1 MLQPVF
7 GDIGIE
13 PRIIYDRR
21 KVQRKDQPQRQR
33 RQRRREKEPSILSHQ
48 FQHAENIARLESS
61 SVWESAL
68 WFPIARLA
76 PDLVSTVSNREL
88 TGRRPQ
94 HTMNDKPS
102 MAEPVFYDPERA
114 RWKRLRRL
122 VDALVAVLSAL
133 VIFFVYTT
141 LRDERLP
148 ELLFSPQKRAFKA
161 LKESEKEKARE
172 RQKKLA
178 SRSHRKSKLP
188 ASEVKLNQEEGIR
201 AAFYVPWDAASFSSL
216 RDYSRQIDLLYPD
229 WLHVLTPDGRLQG
242 VDDQTNTFFDVVQ
255 SNRVRSVDDRVMPL
269 LKAEDATMEVFPMVN
284 NFDGTEWVG
293 GITDFLND
301 PSARAVFRQQVGVYL
316 SSDRFRGLMVDFE
329 AFPSVG
335 QPGYVALLNE
345 LASDLHARGMKLYV
359 SVPAH
364 NPEFNYAAIAG
375 PADGVVVMNYDEH
388 YPGAASGPVASQD
401 WFVDNLKY
409 IVKAIPKEKVI
420 CAIAN
425 YGYDWVLK
433 PKKGKIPPDARDHT
447 VSAQEAWLEARDSD
461 EDVTFDDDA
470 LNPHFSYLDE
480 HSLRHDVW
488 FLDAVTAL
496 NHMRAAQTL
505 GIQTFA
511 LWRLGGEDRTLW
523 RIWDVPGEAGATD
536 KLRDVPPGQDVD
548 MEGQGEILRI
558 EDRPTHGTRD
568 FTIDAGTKLITDENF
583 QSLPE
588 PYRVARYGYTPNK
601 VALTFDDG
609 PDPDWTPKIL
619 DALKKEHASATF
631 FLIGIQTDKF
641 PGLAERIYREGHAIG
656 NHTFTHPDVS
666 NISSTQMKVELNL
679 TERLFASLVGVR
691 VVLMRPPYAIDEEPD
706 TADQVRPLEFA
717 QDLGY
722 ITVGNRID
730 PNDWSD
736 KPRHHTAEEISTYV
750 LAHLPPCGPND
761 LRCGNI
767 VLLHDGGGNR
777 AETLR
782 ALPMIIDGIRA
793 RGLEVAPVYE
803 LLGKTRA
810 DVMAPLTTRELWAAR
825 LDGLGFWLFEAGIV
839 AITWIFFLGDLLMTG
854 RLLFIGTAAVYD
866 RLQEKIFGRPAEV
879 ASYKPKVAVLIPA
892 YNEEKVV
899 ERTVRAALNS
909 NYPNLRVIVIDDGSR
924 DRTLEVARRAFAR
937 EEAAGRVLILTKPN
951 SGKAEALNYGIEHI
965 GDAELFVGI
974 DADTVIASDA
984 ISRLVPHF
992 INPKVGAIAGNAKVG
1007 NRVNLWTRWQALEYI
1022 TSQNF
1027 ERRALDVLGAVSV
1040 VPGAIG
1046 AWRVSAVR
1054 EAGGYQIDTV
1064 AEDADLTMALLR
1076 RGYRVEYEDMAL
1088 AYTEAPTSANG
1099 LMRQRFRW
1107 SFGILQAVYKHSGV
1121 FARKGALGFVALPNI
1136 VIFQILL
1143 PLVSPLIDIMFAV
1156 GAIWY
1161 FIQKH
1166 FHPDSTDPASFHKLV
1181 AFFFVFLVVDFLASA
1196 LAFALERR
1204 RPDDKE
1210 DSWLLTQVWLQRFAY
1225 RQLFSV
1231 VLFRTLKRALEGRRF
1246 AWDKL
1251 ERTAAVK
1258 YVPSE
1263 NRDSVNV
1270 P

>member
-1 MLQPVF
+1 
-7 GDIGIE
+7 
-13 PRIIYDRR
+13 
-21 KVQRKDQPQRQR
+21 
-33 RQRRREKEPSILSHQ
+33 
-48 FQHAENIARLESS
+48 
-61 SVWESAL
+61 
-68 WFPIARLA
+68 
-76 PDLVSTVSNREL
+76 
-88 TGRRPQ
+88 
-94 HTMNDKPS
+94 
-102 MAEPVFYDPERA
+102 MAEPVFYDPKRA
-114 RWKRLRRL
+114 RWKRLRRFA
-122 VDALVAVLSAL
+122 DILVAALSAL
-133 VIFFVYTT
+133 IIFFAYTT

-161 LKESEKEKARE
+161 LKENEKEKARE

-216 RDYSRQIDLLYPD
+216 RDFSRQIDLLYPD

-242 VDDQTNTFFDVVQ
+242 IDDQTNKFFDVVQ
-255 SNRVRSVDDRVMPL
+255 NNHVRPVDDRVMPF
-269 LKAEDATMEVFPMVN
+269 LKAEDPGMEVFPMVN
-284 NFDGTEWVG
+284 NFDGASWIG
-293 GITDFLND
+293 DITGFLNNPD
-301 PSARAVFRQQVGVYL
+301 ARAIFRQQVQLYL
-316 SSDRFRGLMVDFE
+316 ASDRFRGLMVDFE
-329 AFPSVG
+329 AFPISG
-335 QPGYVALLNE
+335 QPGYIALLNE
-345 LASDLHARGMKLYV
+345 LSSDLHSRGMKLYV
-359 SVPAH
+359 SLPAH
-364 NPEFNYAAIAG
+364 NSEFDYAAIAA
-375 PADGVVVMNYDEH
+375 PADGVVIMNYDEH

-401 WFVDNLKY
+401 WFVDNLKFA
-409 IVKAIPKEKVI
+409 VKAIPHEKII

-433 PKKGKIPPDARDHT
+433 PKKGKLPSDERDHT
-447 VSAQEAWLEARDSD
+447 VSVQEAWLEARDSD
-461 EDVTFDDDA
+461 EDIYFDDDA

-480 HSLRHDVW
+480 RSLRHDVW

-496 NHMRAAQTL
+496 NHMRAAQML
-505 GIQTFA
+505 GIRTFA
-511 LWRLGGEDRTLW
+511 LWRLGGEDRTIW
-523 RIWDVPGEAGATD
+523 RVWDVPGDAGATD
-536 KLRDVPPGQDVD
+536 KLRDTPPGQDVD

-558 EDRPTHGTRD
+558 EDRPAHGTRD
-568 FTIDAGTKLITDENF
+568 LTIEPDTNLITDENF

-588 PYRVARYGYTPNK
+588 PFRVARYGYSTNK
-601 VALTFDDG
+601 VVLTFDDG
-609 PDPDWTPKIL
+609 PDPTWTPKIL
-619 DALKKEHASATF
+619 DVLKSKNAPATF

-641 PGLAERIYREGHAIG
+641 SGLAERIYNEGHTIG

-666 NISSTQMKVELNL
+666 NISSTYMKVELNL

-691 VVLMRPPYAIDEEPD
+691 ATLMRPPYAIDEEPD
-706 TADQVRPLEFA
+706 TADQVKPLEFS
-717 QDLGY
+717 QDMGY

-730 PNDWSD
+730 PSDWSSN
-736 KPRHHTAEEISTYV
+736 PRYTAEQISSYV

-777 AETLR
+777 AETVR

-793 RGLEVAPVYE
+793 RGLEIAPVYD

-810 DVMAPLTTRELWAAR
+810 DVMSPLPTGERWSAR
-825 LDGLGFWLFEAGIV
+825 LDRLGFWLFDVGTLG
-839 AITWIFFLGDLLMTG
+839 ITWIFFLGDLLMTG

-866 RLQEKIFGRPAEV
+866 RLHEKIFGRPAEV

-892 YNEEKVV
+892 YNEEKVIV
-899 ERTVRAALNS
+899 RTVRAALNS
-909 NYPNLRVIVIDDGSR
+909 DYPDIRVIVIDDGSR
-924 DRTLEVARRAFAR
+924 DRTLEVARDAFVR

-951 SGKAEALNYGIEHI
+951 AGKAEALNYGIEHI
-965 GDAELFVGI
+965 LDAELFVGI
-974 DADTVIASDA
+974 DADTIIARDA
-984 ISRLVPHF
+984 ISHLVPHF
-992 INPKVGAIAGNAKVG
+992 VNPKVGAIAGNAKVG

-1088 AYTEAPTSANG
+1088 AYTEAPTNANG

-1121 FARKGALGFVALPNI
+1121 LARKGALGFVALPNI

-1143 PLVSPLIDIMFAV
+1143 PLVSPLIDIMFAA

-1161 FIQKH
+1161 VVQKH

-1181 AFFFVFLVVDFLASA
+1181 AFFFAFLVIDFMASA

-1204 RPDDKE
+1204 RPDEKE
-1210 DSWLLTQVWLQRFAY
+1210 DVWLLSQVWLQRFAY
-1225 RQLFSV
+1225 RQLFSI
-1231 VLFRTLKRALEGRRF
+1231 VLFKTLKRALEGRRF

-1258 YVPSE
+1258 YVASE
-1263 NRDSVNV
+1263 NRDQVNV

>member
-1 MLQPVF
+1 
-7 GDIGIE
+7 
-13 PRIIYDRR
+13 
-21 KVQRKDQPQRQR
+21 
-33 RQRRREKEPSILSHQ
+33 
-48 FQHAENIARLESS
+48 
-61 SVWESAL
+61 
-68 WFPIARLA
+68 
-76 PDLVSTVSNREL
+76 
-88 TGRRPQ
+88 
-94 HTMNDKPS
+94 
-102 MAEPVFYDPERA
+102 MAEPTSNGPVFYDPRRA
-114 RWKRLRRL
+114 RWRRLRRL
-122 VDALVAVLSAL
+122 LDVTAVIVSVLI
-133 VIFFVYTT
+133 VFFVFTA
-141 LRDERLP
+141 LRDEPLP

-161 LKESEKEKARE
+161 LKESEKDKARD

-178 SRSHRKSKLP
+178 ARSHRKSKLA
-188 ASEVKLNQEEGIR
+188 ASQVTLNQGEGIR

-216 RDYSRQIDLLYPD
+216 RAYARQIDILYPD

-242 VDDQTNTFFDVVQ
+242 VDDQSNKYFDVVQ
-255 SNRVRSVDDRVMPL
+255 GNTVLPVDDRVMPF
-269 LKAEDATMEVFPMVN
+269 LKTEDPGMEVFPVVN
-284 NFDGTEWVG
+284 NFDGADWVG
-293 GITDFLND
+293 DISDFLSN
-301 PSARAVFRQQVGVYL
+301 PRARELFRQQSEQFL
-316 SSDRFRGLMVDFE
+316 SSGRYRGLMIDFE
-329 AFPSVG
+329 AFPASG
-335 QPGYVALLNE
+335 QAGYVALLRE
-345 LASDLHARGMKLYV
+345 LSNDLHARNMKLYV
-359 SVPAH
+359 AVPPH
-364 NPEFNYAAIAG
+364 NDEYDYPAVSAA
-375 PADGVVVMNYDEH
+375 ADGVVLMNYDEH

-401 WFVDNLKY
+401 WFTANLTFAKG
-409 IVKAIPKEKVI
+409 VIPQEKII

-433 PKKGKIPPDARDHT
+433 PKKGTLPPDIHDTT
-447 VSAQEAWLEARDSD
+447 VSVQEAWLAARDS
-461 EDVTFDDDA
+461 EQDVNFDDDA
-470 LNPHFSYLDE
+470 MNPHFSYLDE
-480 HSLRHDVW
+480 LSLRHDIW
-488 FLDAVTAL
+488 FLDGVTAL
-496 NHMRAAQTL
+496 NHMRVAQTL

-511 LWRLGGEDRTLW
+511 LWRLGSEDRSLW
-523 RIWDVPGEAGATD
+523 KVWDQPGDPGATD
-536 KLRDVPPGQDVD
+536 KLRDVPPGADVD

-558 EDRPTHGTRD
+558 EDKPAHGTRD
-568 FTIDAGTKLITDENF
+568 LTIDDGSKLITDEVF
-583 QSLPE
+583 QTLPE
-588 PYRVARYGYTPNK
+588 PYRVGRYGYSSNK

-609 PDPDWTPKIL
+609 PDPEWTPKIL
-619 DALKKEHASATF
+619 DVLRDKHANATF

-641 PGLAERIYREGHAIG
+641 SGIARRIYREGNTIG

-666 NISSTQMKVELNL
+666 NISTAYMKVELNL

-691 VVLMRPPYAIDEEPD
+691 TTLMRPPYAIDEEPD
-706 TADQVRPLEFA
+706 TADQVRPLEIP
-717 QDLGY
+717 QEMGY

-730 PNDWSD
+730 PNDWSGD
-736 KPRHHTAEEISTYV
+736 PSAEKISAYV
-750 LAHLPPCGPND
+750 LSHLPPCRQEN

-767 VLLHDGGGNR
+767 VLLHDGGGDR
-777 AETLR
+777 SETVR

-793 RGLEVAPVYE
+793 RGYEIAPVYE

-810 DVMAPLTTRELWAAR
+810 DVMGPLPPGELWAAR
-825 LDGLGFWLFEAGIV
+825 LDRLGFWLFDAVIIG
-839 AITWIFFLGDLLMTG
+839 ITWIFLVGDLLMTG
-854 RLLFIGTAAVYD
+854 RLIFIGTAAVYD
-866 RLQEKIFGRPAEV
+866 RVHEKIFGKPAEV

-892 YNEEKVV
+892 YNEEKVI
-899 ERTVRAALNS
+899 ERTIRAALNS
-909 NYPNLRVIVIDDGSR
+909 NYPNLRVIVIDDGSK
-924 DRTLEVARRAFAR
+924 DRTLEVARDAFAN
-937 EEAAGRVLILTKPN
+937 EAALGKVLILGKKN

-974 DADTVIASDA
+974 DADTIIAPDA

-1054 EAGGYQIDTV
+1054 EAGGYHTDTV

-1088 AYTEAPTSANG
+1088 AYTEAPTNANG

-1107 SFGILQAVYKHSGV
+1107 SFGILQAVYKHRGV
-1121 FARKGALGFVALPNI
+1121 FARKGALGWVALPNI

-1156 GAIWY
+1156 GTIWY
-1161 FIQKH
+1161 SIQKH

-1181 AFFFVFLVVDFLASA
+1181 LFFFAFLVIDFIASA
-1196 LAFALERR
+1196 IAFALERR

-1210 DSWLLTQVWLQRFAY
+1210 DVGLLSQVWLQRFAY

-1231 VLFRTLKRALEGRRF
+1231 VLFKTLKRALEGRKF

-1251 ERTAAVK
+1251 ERTAAVN
-1258 YVPSE
+1258 YVPAE
-1263 NRDSVNV
+1263 NREHVNV